1 MFEGQQSSL
10 DPCIEGPFE
19 MVDRPVVLLHGE
31 DRRTSFQQPFREH
44 TGSRSDLEDPRSAQI
59 TCEFQGSLQ
68 HSCVRQE
75 VLSKVS
81 VWCMETEERID
92 VGGGSGHGPTAL
104 GSLDADFLS
113 DDLDDR
119 VATASSV
126 TVMRLLAMTA
136 RTSSGW
142 SGMISA
148 SFAAISGY
156 FSRASRAANRENMDW
171 KTSGSVLIPFR
182 FSLAA
187 HSAWNKAA
195 FCS

>member
-1 MFEGQQSSL
+1 MFERQQSSL
-10 DPCIEGPFE
+10 DPCVEGPLE

-92 VGGGSGHGPTAL
+92 VGARRSGHGPTAL

-113 DDLDDR
+113 DDFDDLLHGILGDGDALARDDR
-119 VATASSV
+119 TDIVGMEWHDLSQL
-126 TVMRLLAMTA
+126 RGDLRILLK
-136 RTSSGW
+136 GFE
-142 SGMISA
+142 G
-148 SFAAISGY
+148 
-156 FSRASRAANRENMDW
+156 RE
-171 KTSGSVLIPFR
+171 P
-182 FSLAA
+182 
-187 HSAWNKAA
+187 
-195 FCS
+195 